1 MAEAGKWD
9 IERVRRRLAELDGG
23 LAELSERAEE
33 RTLDTV
39 RALVDVYGEA
49 LARVVALAGQTA
61 PELLD
66 ALSGDELLAQLLL
79 VHDLHPQDPVTRIRR
94 ALAELRP
101 RIVAELTDYDGGVA
115 TVSVEGGH
123 RGGGNVTGRG
133 GENVTETTETVAAT
147 VRAVAPEV
155 TDVSV
160 RLRTEPAFVPLA
172 AVRAR

>member
-33 RTLDTV
+33 RALDTV

-49 LARVVALAGQTA
+49 LARVVALAAQTA

-66 ALSGDELLAQLLL
+66 ALCGDELLAQLLL

-115 TVSVEGGH
+115 TVSVESGR
-123 RGGGNVTGRG
+123 RGGDAAEPV
-133 GENVTETTETVAAT
+133 ETVEAT
-147 VRAVAPEV
+147 VRAAAPEV
-155 TDVSV
+155 TDVRV
-160 RLRTEPAFVPLA
+160 RHRTEPAFVPLA